1 MKTKTGHWSSKAA
14 FATTAGAAAVLFAW
28 AEAWAPEPELTVC
41 QWADENVVLSSK
53 ASAEPGQFR
62 SDRTPYVKE
71 ILESLSPTSPCQRV
85 VWMAGAQLG
94 KSQSGFNWIGAVADM
109 WPGPM
114 LMVQP
119 TVDMA
124 KKVSKQRIAPMIEST
139 AALRKKFGTARSKDA
154 SNTMLEKEYPGGML
168 MLTGA
173 NSASGLRSMPIRY
186 LYLDEVDA
194 YPYDV
199 DGEGSPMDLAER
211 RTTTFARRKV
221 FITSTPTVK
230 GFSAVEREFDKT
242 DKRYY
247 YVPCPHCG
255 EHDII
260 KWKNIK
266 YDPADPKNTAKLLCE
281 HCGCLIDEHHKTDML
296 ARGEWR
302 ATAVSQNGTRGYH
315 LSGLYSPLGWK
326 SWGDCAQ
333 EWVDAQENV
342 EKLQVFWNT
351 VLGETWEDRGDS
363 LDPSLLGSRTEEYK
377 AEVPAGVRILTAAI
391 DVQDDR
397 LELKVKGYGERE
409 ESWLIAYSQ
418 HYGDPSQDDVWH
430 EVDEVLQHRFKVEG
444 GGTMGIDTTF
454 VDSGGHHS
462 DSVYKFCKARTTR
475 RVFPLRGVQQVG
487 RPIISNPSRN
497 NKYRVP
503 LYNIGVDAAK
513 DTVFA
518 RLKIEKNGPGR
529 MHYPKADWCDEE
541 YFAMLTA
548 ERPVRKWV
556 KRRGVVKE
564 WVQMRPRNE
573 AFDLEVYCLAALY
586 TRGFA
591 HLQKLLGVRNVDK
604 AGLSQEEAAAEN
616 NKKTASSASAGAT
629 PAEAA
634 QRPKWGSNRPTAA
647 RPKWGTAVS

>member
-1 MKTKTGHWSSKAA
+1 MRLAPAPKA
-14 FATTAGAAAVLFAW
+14 FAASPGAAAVLFAW
-28 AEAWAPEPELTVC
+28 ADAWAPEPELTVAE
-41 QWADENVVLSSK
+41 WSDANIVLSSK

-62 SDRTPYVKE
+62 TDRTPYVKE
-71 ILESLSPTSPCQRV
+71 ILESLSPTSPVQRV

-114 LMVQP
+114 LLVQP

-124 KKVSKQRIAPMIEST
+124 KKVSKQRLAPMIEST
-139 AALRKKFGTARSKDA
+139 AALRKKFGGGAKSKDA
-154 SNTMLEKEYPGGML
+154 SNTMLEKEFPGGML

-230 GFSAVEREFDKT
+230 GFSAVEREFEKT

-255 EHDII
+255 EHDVIR
-260 KWKNIK
+260 WKNIR
-266 YDPADPKNTAKLLCE
+266 YDDADPKGSARLLCE
-281 HCGCLIDEHHKTDML
+281 HCGCLIEERYKPGML
-296 ARGEWR
+296 AAGEWR

-333 EWVDAQENV
+333 EWVDAQGNV

-363 LDPSLLGSRTEEYK
+363 LDPNQLSSRAEPYA
-377 AEVPAGVRILTAAI
+377 AEVPAGVRILTAAV

-409 ESWLIAYSQ
+409 ESWLVAYSQ
-418 HYGDPSQDDVWH
+418 HYGDPSRDDVWL
-430 EVDEVLQHRFKVEG
+430 EVDEVLKTRFKVEG

-454 VDSGGHHS
+454 VDSGGHHA
-462 DSVYKFCKARTTR
+462 DSVYRFCKARTTR

-503 LYNIGVDAAK
+503 LYNVGVDAAK

-529 MHYPKADWCDEE
+529 MHYPTAEWCDEE

-548 ERPVRKWV
+548 ERPVRRWV

-564 WVQMRPRNE
+564 WVQMRARNE
-573 AFDLEVYCLAALY
+573 AWDLEVYCLAALY

-591 HLQKLLGVRNVDK
+591 YLQKLLGRNAEK
-604 AGLSQEEAAAEN
+604 AGLSQEEAATEN
-616 NKKTASSASAGAT
+616 NNKTESRASAGAT
-629 PAEAA
+629 PATEAA
-634 QRPKWGSNRPTAA
+634 PRPRWGSVGRGAA
-647 RPKWGTAVS
+647 RSKWGTAVS

>member
-1 MKTKTGHWSSKAA
+1 
-14 FATTAGAAAVLFAW
+14 
-28 AEAWAPEPELTVC
+28 
-41 QWADENVVLSSK
+41 
-53 ASAEPGQFR
+53 
-62 SDRTPYVKE
+62 
-71 ILESLSPTSPCQRV
+71 
-85 VWMAGAQLG
+85 
-94 KSQSGFNWIGAVADM
+94 
-109 WPGPM
+109 
-114 LMVQP
+114 
-119 TVDMA
+119 
-124 KKVSKQRIAPMIEST
+124 
-139 AALRKKFGTARSKDA
+139 
-154 SNTMLEKEYPGGML
+154 
-168 MLTGA
+168 
-173 NSASGLRSMPIRY
+173 
-186 LYLDEVDA
+186 
-194 YPYDV
+194 
-199 DGEGSPMDLAER
+199 
-211 RTTTFARRKV
+211 
-221 FITSTPTVK
+221 
-230 GFSAVEREFDKT
+230 
-242 DKRYY
+242 
-247 YVPCPHCG
+247 
-255 EHDII
+255 
-260 KWKNIK
+260 
-266 YDPADPKNTAKLLCE
+266 
-281 HCGCLIDEHHKTDML
+281 ML

-333 EWVDAQENV
+333 EWVDAQDNV

>member
-1 MKTKTGHWSSKAA
+1 MSSPDS
-14 FATTAGAAAVLFAW
+14 AAAVLTAW
-28 AEAWAPEPELTVC
+28 ADAWAPEPELTVA
-41 QWADENVVLSSK
+41 QWSDANVVLDSK

-62 SDRTPYVKE
+62 TDRTPYVRE
-71 ILESLSPTSPCQRV
+71 ILESLSPTSPVQRV

-94 KSQSGFNWIGAVADM
+94 KSQSGFNWIGAVSDM

-124 KKVSKQRIAPMIEST
+124 KKVSKQRIAPMIENT
-139 AALRKKFGTARSKDA
+139 PALRKKFGGGAASRDG
-154 SNTMLEKEYPGGML
+154 SNTMLEKSYPGGML

-194 YPYDV
+194 YPSDV
-199 DGEGSPMDLAER
+199 DGEGSPIDLAER
-211 RTTTFARRKV
+211 RTTTFARRKI

-230 GFSAVEREFDKT
+230 GFSAVEREFEKSDR
-242 DKRYY
+242 RYY

-255 EHDII
+255 TFDTIQ
-260 KWKNIK
+260 WKNIK
-266 YDPADPKNTAKLLCE
+266 YDHDNPRARAQLLCE
-281 HCGCLIDEHHKTDML
+281 HCGCLIDEHHKTEML

-302 ATAVSQNGTRGYH
+302 ATAVSSNGTRGYH

-333 EWVDAQENV
+333 EWCDAQGNV

-351 VLGETWEDRGDS
+351 VLGETWEDRGDA
-363 LDPSLLGSRTEEYK
+363 LDANVLVGRREDYR
-377 AEVPAGVRILTAAI
+377 AEVPAGARILTAAV

-418 HYGDPSQDDVWH
+418 HYGDPSQDAVWH
-430 EVDEVLQHRFKVEG
+430 EIDEVLQHRFKCES
-444 GGTMGIDTTF
+444 GGTMTIDTTF
-454 VDSGGHHS
+454 VDSGGHHT
-462 DSVYKFCKARTTR
+462 DSVYKFCKSRTTR
-475 RVFPLRGVQQVG
+475 RVFPLRGVQQPG
-487 RPIISNPSRN
+487 RPVISNPSRN

-503 LYNIGVDAAK
+503 LYNVGVDAAK

-518 RLKIEKNGPGR
+518 RLKIERAGPGR
-529 MHYPKADWCDEE
+529 MHYPEADWCDAE

-548 ERPVRKWV
+548 ERPVRRYV

-573 AFDLEVYCLAALY
+573 AWDLEVYCLAALY

-591 HLQKLLGVRNVDK
+591 YLQKLLGVRSTEPS
-604 AGLSQEEAAAEN
+604 ALSQAEPATQEEQTTTQAAE
-616 NKKTASSASAGAT
+616 TADKPHR
-629 PAEAA
+629 PAWGKSRPAA
-634 QRPKWGSNRPTAA
+634 RGKWGAKP
-647 RPKWGTAVS
+647 